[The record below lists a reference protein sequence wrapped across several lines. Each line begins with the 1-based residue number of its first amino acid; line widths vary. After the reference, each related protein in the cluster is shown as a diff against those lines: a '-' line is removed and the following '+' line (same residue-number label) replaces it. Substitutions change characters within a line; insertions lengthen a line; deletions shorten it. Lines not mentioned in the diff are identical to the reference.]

1 MPALFIGGAGM
12 LSNADIAFVPDQYFR
27 KGSVMFRYIMR
38 RILMLIPV
46 LLGVTFIVFSLM
58 YITPSDPAQMM
69 LGANASPAAY
79 KQMREDMGLDAPFI
93 VQYGR
98 FLFGYKHP
106 VFGYKGL
113 LFGDLGRSYV
123 SNRIIFELILSSFP
137 NTLILSVGALI
148 LALLLGIPIGI
159 ISATKPYSVADMVFT
174 VFALLGASMPVF
186 WIAMV
191 LIYTFANNLRI
202 FPAIANPRD
211 FLSLVLPIIT
221 LSMNSMA
228 IIMRMTRSSMLDVMQ
243 QDYIR
248 TARVKGMDEKTVVF
262 KHALRNALI
271 PVVTVAGLQFGSLLG
286 GAVLTE
292 KIFSYP
298 GLGSI
303 MVDAIFQKDTP
314 QILGSVCFVA
324 ITFTIINL
332 AVDILYGFIDPR
344 IKSTFSTKKK
354 LVRGNQ

>member
-1 MPALFIGGAGM
+1 
-12 LSNADIAFVPDQYFR
+12 
-27 KGSVMFRYIMR
+27 MFRYVMR
-38 RILMLIPV
+38 RMLMLIPV

-69 LGANASPAAY
+69 LGANATPAAY
-79 KQMREDMGLDAPFI
+79 KQMRADMGLDQPFI
-93 VQYGR
+93 VQYAR

-106 VFGYKGL
+106 VFGYRGL

-123 SNRIIFELILSSFP
+123 SNRNVFELILSSFP
-137 NTLILSVGALI
+137 NTLILATG
-148 LALLLGIPIGI
+148 ALLLALVLAVPIGI
-159 ISATKPYSVADMVFT
+159 VSATKPYSIVDMIFT

-191 LIYTFANNLRI
+191 LIYTFANNLRL
-202 FPAIANPRD
+202 FPAMANPHD
-211 FLSLVLPIIT
+211 FSSLVLPVIT
-221 LSMNSMA
+221 LSMYSMA

-248 TARVKGMDEKTVVF
+248 TARVKGMDEKIVIF

-303 MVDAIFQKDTP
+303 MVDAIYQKDTP

-324 ITFTIINL
+324 MTFTIINL
-332 AVDILYGFIDPR
+332 MVDVLYGFIDPR
-344 IKSTFSTKKK
+344 IKSVFSAKKK
-354 LVRGNQ
+354 RR

>member
-1 MPALFIGGAGM
+1 M
-12 LSNADIAFVPDQYFR
+12 LA
-27 KGSVMFRYIMR
+27 
-38 RILMLIPV
+38 
-46 LLGVTFIVFSLM
+46 
-58 YITPSDPAQMM
+58 
-69 LGANASPAAY
+69 
-79 KQMREDMGLDAPFI
+79 
-93 VQYGR
+93 
-98 FLFGYKHP
+98 
-106 VFGYKGL
+106 
-113 LFGDLGRSYV
+113 
-123 SNRIIFELILSSFP
+123 
-137 NTLILSVGALI
+137 VGAL
-148 LALLLGIPIGI
+148 LCSLLIGVPIGI
-159 ISATKPYSVADMVFT
+159 LSATKPYSIVDMFFT
-174 VFALLGASMPVF
+174 VISLLGASMPVF

-202 FPAIANPRD
+202 FPALANPND
-211 FLSLVLPIIT
+211 LLSLVLPIAT
-221 LSMNSMA
+221 LSMYSMA

-248 TARVKGMDEKTVVF
+248 TAGAKGMDEKVIIF

-303 MVDAIFQKDTP
+303 MVDAIYQKDTP

-332 AVDILYGFIDPR
+332 LVDILYGFIDPR
-344 IKSTFSTKKK
+344 IKASFGRAGVTKK
-354 LVRGNQ
+354 RS